1 LDHQQH
7 NQQNVKIGNSSI
19 IVTHLMTKLTG
30 NQYHSSL
37 LLCTRDTIDQHRYH
51 HWIGDYHTNHP
62 LEHITQHSELFYKNT
77 RLMKKLYLAGA
88 VITFSLIAIIY
99 FENVARGIQMMFF
112 GSYKTFTGVFPI
124 LIALWIIEGACIT
137 LLVQSRINDVQ
148 DKIDSGWIDL

>member
-1 LDHQQH
+1 
-7 NQQNVKIGNSSI
+7 
-19 IVTHLMTKLTG
+19 
-30 NQYHSSL
+30 
-37 LLCTRDTIDQHRYH
+37 
-51 HWIGDYHTNHP
+51 
-62 LEHITQHSELFYKNT
+62 
-77 RLMKKLYLAGA
+77 MKKLYLAGA